1 MKKKARPE
9 VVVGTELPGPRAGR
23 FSREP
28 LLEGYLPHYLSRL
41 MNILNMQLLEVLRPF
56 DVTVQQFRVMQV
68 IDACRTS
75 TVGKIAR
82 DAVIEQ
88 SLVSRVVDQLE
99 ERGLARRARSATN
112 ARVVEVSLTAHG
124 HEVYA
129 AITPAREAIVENAAS
144 VLSGAEKTKLDELL
158 RRVFRHLA
166 GPGLRGDHA

>member
-1 MKKKARPE
+1 LKKKARPE
-9 VVVGTELPGPRAGR
+9 TPVGPERPVPRAGQ

-41 MNILNMQLLEVLRPF
+41 MNLLNMQLLEVLRPF

-68 IDACRTS
+68 IDAGTTS

-112 ARVVEVSLTAHG
+112 ARVVEVSLTPHG

-129 AITPAREAIVENAAS
+129 AITPAREAIVENAVS
-144 VLSGAEKTKLDELL
+144 VLSGAEKTRLDELL
-158 RRVFRHLA
+158 RRIFRHLS
-166 GPGLRGDHA
+166 GPALRGDHA